1 MRLNMN
7 IIYISR
13 LACSILFIFT
23 LLSCSSSDNTDDVI
37 IESSPTPE
45 ENIVQA
51 VLSIQEVSNI
61 DTFNAIVHA
70 AVTDDGNGSIS
81 ERGIY
86 LSTTPDSNEGD
97 KYLASSVKGSGEF
110 TVSLTGLKQVT
121 TYYAKPYAVNE
132 AGVVYG
138 DEVNFKT
145 LIAESALF
153 NPEVISISGAHD
165 IFVEVELID
174 RGDLP
179 ITEMGVVWGIEE
191 VPTIDNNKIIHATIE
206 DHFKLRITD
215 LEEQS
220 VYFIRPYKISDGEAV
235 YGRQMI
241 ISTIPEGNFTWSFN
255 GTLDLNNPIHA
266 RIKSAFDEAT
276 WYFNNFTSI
285 NKHVTVNY
293 SPGTPTAN
301 ANFDGW
307 INMGPVESY
316 QRTGTALHEMAHSV
330 GVGTHWKY
338 DDLFTDNRYNGERA
352 AEIIQLMSGD
362 DEEYIRKS
370 GVHFWP
376 YGINGA
382 HEDTGE
388 EDLYITHC
396 LILQGMKT
404 DGLPSN

>member
-1 MRLNMN
+1 MN

-37 IESSPTPE
+37 IESRPTPE

-179 ITEMGVVWGIEE
+179 ITEMGVVWGTEE

-206 DHFKLRITD
+206 DHFKQRITD

-255 GTLDLNNPIHA
+255 GTLDLSNPIHA

-285 NKHVTVNY
+285 TKHVTVNY

-370 GVHFWP
+370 GVLFWP

>member
-1 MRLNMN
+1 M
-7 IIYISR
+7 
-13 LACSILFIFT
+13 
-23 LLSCSSSDNTDDVI
+23 
-37 IESSPTPE
+37 
-45 ENIVQA
+45 
-51 VLSIQEVSNI
+51 
-61 DTFNAIVHA
+61 
-70 AVTDDGNGSIS
+70 
-81 ERGIY
+81 
-86 LSTTPDSNEGD
+86 
-97 KYLASSVKGSGEF
+97 
-110 TVSLTGLKQVT
+110 SLTGLKQVT

-179 ITEMGVVWGIEE
+179 ITEMGVVWGTEE

-206 DHFKLRITD
+206 DHFKQRITD

-255 GTLDLNNPIHA
+255 GTLDLSNPIHA

-285 NKHVTVNY
+285 TKHVTVNY

>member
-1 MRLNMN
+1 MRLNMI

-121 TYYAKPYAVNE
+121 TYYTKPYAVNE

-179 ITEMGVVWGIEE
+179 ITEMGVVWGTEE

-206 DHFKLRITD
+206 DHFKQRITD

-285 NKHVTVNY
+285 TKHVTVNY

>member
-1 MRLNMN
+1 MN

>member
-1 MRLNMN
+1 MN

-285 NKHVTVNY
+285 TKHVTVNY

>member
-1 MRLNMN
+1 MN

-37 IESSPTPE
+37 IESRPTPE

-132 AGVVYG
+132 AGGVYG

-179 ITEMGVVWGIEE
+179 ITEMGVVWGTEE
-191 VPTIDNNKIIHATIE
+191 VPTIENNKIIHATIE
-206 DHFKLRITD
+206 DHFKQRITD

-255 GTLDLNNPIHA
+255 GTLDLSNPIHA

-285 NKHVTVNY
+285 TKHVTVNY

-330 GVGTHWKY
+330 GVRTHWKY

>member
-37 IESSPTPE
+37 IESRPTPE

-179 ITEMGVVWGIEE
+179 ITEMGVVWGTEE

-206 DHFKLRITD
+206 DHFKQRITD

-255 GTLDLNNPIHA
+255 GTLDLSNPIHA

-285 NKHVTVNY
+285 TKHVTVNY

>member
-1 MRLNMN
+1 MN

-37 IESSPTPE
+37 IESRPTPE

-179 ITEMGVVWGIEE
+179 ITEMGVVWGTEE

-206 DHFKLRITD
+206 DHFKQRITD

-255 GTLDLNNPIHA
+255 GTLDLSNPIHA

-285 NKHVTVNY
+285 TKHVTVNY